1 MLKVAIVGAGGNT
14 GINLFKL
21 LQKHPAVEIAT
32 ITSTSHIGQRI
43 REIHPGIDSDL
54 RFSTID
60 YPNLNTLD
68 AVFLAVPH
76 GAAGPIAA
84 QLTTRVIDLSADH
97 RLTHPYGLPE
107 IFRDQLQN
115 SRIIANPGCY
125 ATAAILAA
133 YPLSLSIRNV
143 IFNCI
148 SGYSGA
154 GKKANPDQY
163 RENIIAYKIAQH
175 FHIREIE
182 KVLGRKISFTPHVI
196 QAYRGILCT
205 AHIRLT
211 RKINLAAFKREYR
224 RFYENT
230 FTRIVDIIPQ
240 TRAVHNTPYCHIGGF
255 EVDNNGWL
263 VIVSV
268 VDNLMKGAA
277 SQAIENMNIMFGM
290 DHGEGLE

>member
-1 MLKVAIVGAGGNT
+1 MLEVAIVGAGGNT

-21 LQKHPAVEIAT
+21 LQKHPAVEIT
-32 ITSTSHIGQRI
+32 MITSTSQVGQQIGA
-43 REIHPGIDSDL
+43 IHPEIDSDL
-54 RFSTID
+54 CFSELN
-60 YPNLNTLD
+60 YPKLNAMD
-68 AVFLAVPH
+68 VVFLAVPH
-76 GAAGPIAA
+76 GTAGAITA
-84 QLTTRVIDLSADH
+84 QITTKVIDLSADH

-107 IFRDQLQN
+107 IFRDQLAN
-115 SRIIANPGCY
+115 SRMIANPGCY
-125 ATAAILAA
+125 ATAAILAV
-133 YPLSLSIRNV
+133 YPLSLSIHSV

-163 RENIIAYKIAQH
+163 RENIIAYKISQH

-211 RKINLAAFKREYR
+211 RKINLAALKREYR
-224 RFYENT
+224 LFYENT
-230 FTRIVDIIPQ
+230 FTRIVDTIPQ
-240 TRAVHNTPYCHIGGF
+240 TREVHNTPYCHIGGF

-263 VIVSV
+263 VIVSA
-268 VDNLMKGAA
+268 VDNLLKGAA
-277 SQAIENMNIMFGM
+277 SQAVENMNIMFGM